1 MIWKNRS
8 GYHTHAWIAIEAA
21 EIASM
26 VSTCDIDVA
35 PGCISNGD
43 PSPAE
48 RATTVCHVDF
58 RYGVV
63 HALVYTTDTRDVL
76 NVTCKHRHRVGIGS
90 THRNSTQSRLRWL
103 R

>member
-1 MIWKNRS
+1 MQRDMIWKNRS
-8 GYHTHAWIAIEAA
+8 GYHTHAWIAAEAA

-76 NVTCKHRHRVGIGS
+76 ERDLQTPPP
-90 THRNSTQSRLRWL
+90 RWHWINASQ
-103 R
+103 